1 LTIEQVSP
9 HQELLEAVHEASVQY
24 VEAERALENYR
35 LTLYNLTTESDTRL
49 EELKRAVSARSQAL
63 REVQTQLLLSSPSE

>member
-1 LTIEQVSP
+1 MTIEQVSP